1 VIVPKFIIAKQLGG
15 KKVISNHGEEIGRL
29 MDATID
35 TDTGGLLAILVRPS
49 GETRL
54 YKVLEKTEDGLLV
67 IPFKAVVAISDVV
80 VVDETQLA

>member
-1 VIVPKFIIAKQLGG
+1 MPKFVIAKQLGG

-29 MDATID
+29 MDATIN
-35 TDTGGLLAILVRPS
+35 TDTGKIEAILVRPS

-54 YKVLEKTEDGLLV
+54 YKALEKTEDGLVV

-80 VVDETQLA
+80 VIDESQLA